1 MVRGD
6 RAGGWLKRLVQS
18 GPMEPAQVIKLAR
31 SLADALDLAHQRK
44 IVHRDIKSAN
54 VLLDARNNLYL
65 ADFGLSITIG
75 DTTQAGGGTLAY
87 MSPEQMSGD
96 LLDHRSDLYA
106 FGILLYEM
114 LTGAVP
120 RSGDHP
126 WNYMQVLSNAPL
138 PIPDSISFE
147 VADVLRRAT
156 AIRPEDRYPSAGEL
170 IDALSAAINRGA
182 PAQVGDNL
190 LTIPYDTISYD
201 TSYLPPTTDPATIAL
216 LTANSMFDAALA
228 DWADGAGRFRFYEDD
243 FQYVA
248 SFYSDA
254 AAWSVQ
260 LDKAAHRL
268 MLRASLEYGLD
279 VDMWWDAL
287 ADVVEHRGIAF

>member
-75 DTTQAGGGTLAY
+75 DNAQAAAGTLAY
-87 MSPEQMSGD
+87 MSPEQMSSEP
-96 LLDHRSDLYA
+96 LDHRSDLYA

-126 WNYMQVLSNAPL
+126 WNYMQVLANAPL
-138 PIPDSISFE
+138 PVPDTMVPEI
-147 VADVLRRAT
+147 ADVLRKAT
-156 AIRPEDRYPSAGEL
+156 ALRPEDRYPNAGEVM
-170 IDALSAAINRGA
+170 DALSAAINHGGSA
-182 PAQVGDNL
+182 PVSGDL
-190 LTIPYDTISYD
+190 AAISYD
-201 TSYLPPTTDPATIAL
+201 TSYQPPTTDPAT
-216 LTANSMFDAALA
+216 
-228 DWADGAGRFRFYEDD
+228 
-243 FQYVA
+243 
-248 SFYSDA
+248 
-254 AAWSVQ
+254 
-260 LDKAAHRL
+260 
-268 MLRASLEYGLD
+268 
-279 VDMWWDAL
+279 
-287 ADVVEHRGIAF
+287 